1 MSLLPQIYDCLDLGR
16 RIDINWPNDE
26 MRSCGGRSS
35 WRDWTPQVGM
45 TGYVVHYWQPN
56 HPDVFYRSNVNRT
69 LLLLQIGNHFVPVGE
84 NGVKEYNGGATTE
97 GVRGQA
103 ASAENLNGLTRRG
116 RSRSKKLSDSIRKLR
131 SEEDPVLPSV
141 LLLPEEEKEQPTREE
156 VEEAVKEVEKEEV
169 VNVVEEVKSEQ
180 GPVNEDWAEDLARL
194 DALFDSKFS

>member
-1 MSLLPQIYDCLDLGR
+1 
-16 RIDINWPNDE
+16 
-26 MRSCGGRSS
+26 
-35 WRDWTPQVGM
+35 M

-69 LLLLQIGNHFVPVGE
+69 LLLLQISNHFVPVGE
-84 NGVKEYNGGATTE
+84 HGVKEYNGGATSGAE

-141 LLLPEEEKEQPTREE
+141 LLLPEEEVTKE
-156 VEEAVKEVEKEEV
+156 EKEDTGHRDEAEKPAKVEV
-169 VNVVEEVKSEQ
+169 MDTVECADEAKIEQ
-180 GPVNEDWAEDLARL
+180 GPVNDDWAEDLARL
-194 DALFDSKFS
+194 DALFDSKLS